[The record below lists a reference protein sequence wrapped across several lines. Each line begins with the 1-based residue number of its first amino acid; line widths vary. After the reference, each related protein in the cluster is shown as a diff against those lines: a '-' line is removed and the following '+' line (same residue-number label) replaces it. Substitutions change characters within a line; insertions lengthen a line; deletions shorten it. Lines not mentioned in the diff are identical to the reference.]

1 MPTLYMILTFQFS
14 VQNVFFCLRWKF
26 VGSRFTMVVNQDVLD
41 CQFRVS
47 TSESLPIGR
56 SKNNSEQFTL
66 SAKFTISGVNWWS
79 HVSPWWQIKMFYFA
93 NYFMP
98 QYNNYLLSP
107 RSSPFLWILSRPRSW
122 TTCKLNKYGIL
133 RHTYIFVMPTWCVV
147 KRQRHVNRV
156 RATYSIVHPYITKQ
170 YRISE

>member
-1 MPTLYMILTFQFS
+1 MF
-14 VQNVFFCLRWKF
+14 FFCLRWKL

-41 CQFRVS
+41 CQFRAS

-79 HVSPWWQIKMFYFA
+79 HVSSWWQIRMFYFA

-107 RSSPFLWILSRPRSW
+107 RSWMSLK

-133 RHTYIFVMPTWCVV
+133 RHTYIFL
-147 KRQRHVNRV
+147 RQRHVNRV
-156 RATYSIVHPYITKQ
+156 QITYSIVHPYYQTIPH
-170 YRISE
+170 